1 MIENISKK
9 YEKQK
14 KFFNSGTSKS
24 IQYRINSLKKLGL
37 ASEETSILFHKGV
50 RDDPKL
56 NVYKDISSGVIF
68 IKDYDSGEDVNKT
81 LNYRKENINKVLD

>member
-24 IQYRINSLKKLGL
+24 IQYRINSLKKLKKNISL
-37 ASEETSILFHKGV
+37 NENEIINAL
-50 RDDPKL
+50 KL
-56 NVYKDISSGVIF
+56 SLIHI
-68 IKDYDSGEDVNKT
+68 
-81 LNYRKENINKVLD
+81 

>member
-24 IQYRINSLKKLGL
+24 IQYRINSLKKLKKNISINENQIINALKSDLGKSETETFFSEIALIYIEINL
-37 ASEETSILFHKGV
+37 ALKNIIKKS
-50 RDDPKL
+50 
-56 NVYKDISSGVIF
+56 YIF
-68 IKDYDSGEDVNKT
+68 ID
-81 LNYRKENINKVLD
+81 